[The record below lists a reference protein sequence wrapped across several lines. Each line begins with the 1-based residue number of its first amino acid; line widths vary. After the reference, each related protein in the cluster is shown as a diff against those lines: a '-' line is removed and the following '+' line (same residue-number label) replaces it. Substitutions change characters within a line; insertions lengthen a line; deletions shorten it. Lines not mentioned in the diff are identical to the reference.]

1 MNDVNCMIPRRSKF
15 ESADVAKATIQIHA
29 VRDTT
34 CAQTET
40 KKDLT
45 KL

>member
-1 MNDVNCMIPRRSKF
+1 MIPRRSKF